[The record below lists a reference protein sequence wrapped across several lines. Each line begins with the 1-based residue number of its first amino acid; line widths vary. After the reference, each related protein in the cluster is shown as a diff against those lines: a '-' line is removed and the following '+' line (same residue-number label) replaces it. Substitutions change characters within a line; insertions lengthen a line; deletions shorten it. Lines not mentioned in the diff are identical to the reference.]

1 MEGTGSV
8 AMEKRLRIAAAL
20 VSAGLL
26 VELITLFWAHPTAFL
41 VFLIL
46 GGSLIVLGVLVYLL
60 SLLKWTAPR
69 AVETSREGN
78 S

>member
-1 MEGTGSV
+1 
-8 AMEKRLRIAAAL
+8 MEKRLRIAASL

-26 VELITLFWAHPTAFL
+26 VELMTLFWSHPTTFL
-41 VFLIL
+41 VFLLL

-69 AVETSREGN
+69 AAEASRRGN

>member
-1 MEGTGSV
+1 
-8 AMEKRLRIAAAL
+8 MEKRLRIAAAL

-26 VELITLFWAHPTAFL
+26 VELMTLFWSHPTAFL

-60 SLLKWTAPR
+60 SLLKWTVPR
-69 AVETSREGN
+69 ANTASSGGN

>member
-1 MEGTGSV
+1 
-8 AMEKRLRIAAAL
+8 MEKRLRLAAAL
-20 VSAGLL
+20 VSMGLL
-26 VELITLFWAHPTAFL
+26 IELVTLFWSHPTAFL
-41 VFLIL
+41 VFLLL

-69 AVETSREGN
+69 VVEASRGGK

>member
-1 MEGTGSV
+1 MEAIGV
-8 AMEKRLRIAAAL
+8 AMEKRLRLAASL
-20 VSAGLL
+20 VLAGLL
-26 VELITLFWAHPTAFL
+26 VELITLFWSHPTTFL

-69 AVETSREGN
+69 APAA
-78 S
+78 

>member
-1 MEGTGSV
+1 MEGTGEI

-26 VELITLFWAHPTAFL
+26 VELMTLFWSHPTAFL
-41 VFLIL
+41 VFLLL

-60 SLLKWTAPR
+60 SLLKWTAASASEP
-69 AVETSREGN
+69 SRGGN
-78 S
+78 P